1 MTRPEKKNAAAGR
14 RAAIHEAGH
23 CLAYWWN
30 GQFIY
35 RAVVCAPKGGTL
47 VIDRRGREVACTG
60 LVEGSSFIANPV
72 LMLDRGRLALD
83 DEVLDGLERDL
94 LHCYCGPIA
103 EARHSRVGVV
113 AVQLSAGSE
122 DYSQARRLLEIVP
135 DEMRSAIA
143 DSAHKRSKALV
154 RRYWP
159 AVQAVADL
167 LQRQGDVEGEAI
179 VELLAST
186 TGEKPT
192 WKSNPLSS
200 LDLGA
205 AA

>member
-1 MTRPEKKNAAAGR
+1 MTSPEKKNAAAWR

-35 RAVVCAPKGGTL
+35 RAVVCDPKGRTL

-60 LVEGSSFIANPV
+60 LVEGSSFIADPV
-72 LMLDRGRLALD
+72 LMLGRGRLVL
-83 DEVLDGLERDL
+83 DEVLDDLERDL

-103 EARHSRVGVV
+103 EALHSRVGDV
-113 AVQLSAGSE
+113 AVQLSAGSD

-167 LQRQGDVEGEAI
+167 LQRQGDVDGEAI

-186 TGEKPT
+186 TGGKPT
-192 WKSNPLSS
+192 WKGNSLSG